1 MNRTDRLYALV
12 EDLRATAPRSQ
23 TAAQLAQRYE
33 VSVRTIERD
42 LSALQQTGV
51 PIFATPGRRGGYAV
65 DETMT
70 LPPVNFTASEATAI
84 AVALAQPGATP
95 FATAG
100 RTALQKILSAMGTPG
115 ADAARALTA
124 RFALLARAD
133 DVPPPPPAVAVAS
146 VLEEAIARRM
156 VVTTTYVDRHGAL
169 TERDLEP
176 HAFVGRDRRWYLV
189 AWCRLRRGA
198 RSFRLDRLLTAELTG
213 DAAPDRSEAMNAAGD
228 FGPYEYRPV
237 IAE

>member
-23 TAAQLAQRYE
+23 TAAQLAARYE

-42 LSALQQTGV
+42 LSALQQAGV

-70 LPPVNFTASEATAI
+70 LPPVNFTPTEATAI

-124 RFALLARAD
+124 RFALLALAD
-133 DVPPPPPAVAVAS
+133 DAPPPPPAVAVAA
-146 VLEEAIARRM
+146 VLEEAIARRL
-156 VVTTTYVDRHGAL
+156 VVATSYVDRHGAL
-169 TERDLEP
+169 THRELEP
-176 HAFVGRDRRWYLV
+176 HAFVGRDRLWYLV
-189 AWCRLRRGA
+189 AWCRLRRDA
-198 RSFRLDRLLTAELTG
+198 RSFRLDRLLTAALTG
-213 DAAPDRSEAMNAAGD
+213 DTAPDRSEAMHAAGD

-237 IAE
+237 ISE